1 MEKKTVYVIKD
12 SKKKAAM
19 QRFIDDNLSNAYAGY
34 EEMKRAARQVDNE
47 AEVFRDK
54 GINLGIEC
62 YEIKNRVPEEVLS
75 GFRVVDKKEGDLFR
89 LGKVGLSVIDPFKE
103 GKK

>member
-1 MEKKTVYVIKD
+1 MEKKTVYVIRD

-34 EEMKRAARQVDNE
+34 EEMKRAARQVEKED
-47 AEVFRDK
+47 EVFRDK

-62 YEIKNRVPEEVLS
+62 YEIKNKMPEEVLGS
-75 GFRVVDKKEGDLFR
+75 FKVVNKKEGDLFR
-89 LGKVGLSVIDPFKE
+89 LGRVGLSMIDPFKE
-103 GKK
+103 GRR